1 MDNTRFDF
9 ENRKK
14 EINNYINFLKIF
26 DSDKTRIS
34 YIKGAELKTE
44 AIQRQF
50 QITLIANAFLI
61 LYNLIESTVRN
72 SIIEIYECINF
83 DKLSYSEL
91 SENLKKLW
99 IKRRISIEENKG
111 IIKYRDCIYKIA
123 DEVLNNDKITFSNKW
138 FDYSGNLDADKI
150 RKLASSI
157 GFQYSTNGRNLEEI
171 RMKRNRLAH
180 GEQTFYDVGKDFS
193 VKQIEEFRDETFNY
207 LSVLIKKIE
216 EFIENKKYLKTDQ
229 NKNERKL

>member
-34 YIKGAELKTE
+34 YIKDGEMKTE
-44 AIQRQF
+44 IIQKQF
-50 QITLIANAFLI
+50 LTTLIANAFLI

-72 SIIEIYECINF
+72 SIIEIYECINN
-83 DKLSYSEL
+83 DMLSYSEL
-91 SENLKKLW
+91 SENFKKLW
-99 IKRRISIEENKG
+99 IKREINSIKENKD
-111 IIKYRDCIYKIA
+111 IIKDRDFVYKLANNI
-123 DEVLNNDKITFSNKW
+123 LNNEIILFSNKW

-193 VKQIEEFRDETFNY
+193 VKQIEEFRDETFDY
-207 LSVLIKKIE
+207 LSDLINKIE
-216 EFIENKKYLKTDQ
+216 EFITNKKYLMT
-229 NKNERKL
+229 N

>member
-1 MDNTRFDF
+1 MKIDYKMDNTRFDF

-34 YIKGAELKTE
+34 YIKDGEMKTE
-44 AIQRQF
+44 IIQKQF
-50 QITLIANAFLI
+50 LTTLIANAFLI

-72 SIIEIYECINF
+72 SIIEIYECINN
-83 DKLSYSEL
+83 DMLSYSEL
-91 SENLKKLW
+91 SENFKKLW
-99 IKRRISIEENKG
+99 IKREINSIKENKD
-111 IIKYRDCIYKIA
+111 IIKDRDFVYKLANNI
-123 DEVLNNDKITFSNKW
+123 LNNEIILFSNKW

-193 VKQIEEFRDETFNY
+193 VKQIEEFRDETFDY
-207 LSVLIKKIE
+207 LSDLINKIE
-216 EFIENKKYLKTDQ
+216 EFITNKKYLMT
-229 NKNERKL
+229 N